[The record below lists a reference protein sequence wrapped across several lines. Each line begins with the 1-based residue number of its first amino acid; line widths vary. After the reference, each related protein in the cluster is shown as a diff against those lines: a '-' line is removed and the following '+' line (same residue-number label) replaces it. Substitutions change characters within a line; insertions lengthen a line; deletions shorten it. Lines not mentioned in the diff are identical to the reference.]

1 MEGRVEKMKEEGMEG
16 GVGREKRKLKK
27 DRLRSGEGKV
37 WWERDRWRSGNGW
50 MKECG
55 G

>member
-1 MEGRVEKMKEEGMEG
+1 MEG
-16 GVGREKRKLKK
+16 GVGRGKRKIER

-37 WWERDRWRSGNGW
+37 GWGRDRWESGDGW